1 MQDGKLLHHWPFSSV
16 PDPVISAIKM
26 ATTAKTKDIKRKS
39 AILQVKSHINRFFKY
54 HKVRDPASTIS
65 EPMGSTEMPPTIAIL
80 GAGIG
85 GLALAIGLI
94 KRGVAVTV
102 YEAADAFSTVGAG
115 IGFGPNSLN
124 AIDLIDSRF
133 RQEYNKAKTAN
144 EKPEFEHSVFDALY
158 AEEGFGT
165 KRGWS
170 KGLIGA
176 PYFTRS
182 SAHRKDLLDIM
193 EKLIPP
199 GTVIF
204 NSRAKSIE
212 QIGSKVAINF
222 FDSETVTVDAVIG
235 CDGVKGITRELVL
248 QDVSPEQVKPRYC
261 NMYIYRGIIPMDE
274 AKEILGQHAG
284 DAKWFMMKEKGVAIY
299 PISQGKEENF
309 VFFVTDH
316 NHWTQG
322 DSPVACTKDEM
333 LEDLEGFD
341 PRLLK
346 LLDWAKPLKWPTW
359 HHPHTTTYY
368 KGRVCLLGD
377 VAHAS
382 SPHQAA
388 GAGQGL
394 EDAVIL
400 AHLLALVKTPD
411 QLEYAFEVYDSIR
424 RPRAQK
430 VVSTSFEAGII
441 YTWLDPEIGDDMNK
455 IVENANQRL
464 HWIWQHDIPG
474 DLKKAENEFMGF
486 VSSSGCNIRTD
497 MPDNKIHPV
506 MKSNEL
512 AASLS

>member
-1 MQDGKLLHHWPFSSV
+1 
-16 PDPVISAIKM
+16 M
-26 ATTAKTKDIKRKS
+26 ATTTTTNTKGIRRKS
-39 AILQVKSHINRFFKY
+39 AILQVKSFINRFLKY
-54 HKVRDPASTIS
+54 HQVRDSTS
-65 EPMGSTEMPPTIAIL
+65 GPMDNTELPPTIAIL

-115 IGFGPNSLN
+115 IGLGPNSLN

-158 AEEGFGT
+158 AEEGLGT
-165 KRGWS
+165 KRGWT

-193 EKLIPP
+193 ENLIPP
-199 GTVIF
+199 GTVTF
-204 NSRAKSIE
+204 NKRAKSIE
-212 QIGSKVAINF
+212 QIGSKVVIKF
-222 FDSETVTVDAVIG
+222 FNSETVTVDAVIG
-235 CDGVKGITRELVL
+235 CDGVKGITRGLVL
-248 QDVSPEQVKPRYC
+248 QDTSPEQVKPTYC

-316 NHWTQG
+316 KPWTQG
-322 DSPVACTKDEM
+322 DSPVACTKEEM
-333 LEDLEGFD
+333 LEDLKDFD

-346 LLDWAKPLKWPTW
+346 LLNWAKPLKWPTW
-359 HHPHTTTYY
+359 HHPQTSTYY
-368 KGRVCLLGD
+368 KGWVCLLGD
-377 VAHAS
+377 VAHAT

-394 EDAVIL
+394 EDAVVL

-411 QLEYAFEVYDSIR
+411 QLEYAFQVYDAIR

-430 VVSTSFEAGII
+430 VVTTSFEAGII

-455 IVENANQRL
+455 IVENANHRL
-464 HWIWQHDIPG
+464 HWIWQHDIAG
-474 DLKKAENEFMGF
+474 DLKKAEREFLR
-486 VSSSGCNIRTD
+486 VSSSHRNIQANIS
-497 MPDNKIHPV
+497 DNKIHPV
-506 MKSNEL
+506 MQSHEL
-512 AASLS
+512 TASLS

>member
-1 MQDGKLLHHWPFSSV
+1 MVTYTSTSTNKD
-16 PDPVISAIKM
+16 
-26 ATTAKTKDIKRKS
+26 TKRQS
-39 AILQVKSHINRFFKY
+39 AILQVKSFINRILK
-54 HKVRDPASTIS
+54 HHQVRDPASTTS
-65 EPMGSTEMPPTIAIL
+65 MDCTELPPTLAIL

-94 KRGVAVTV
+94 KRGVDVTV

-144 EKPEFEHSVFDALY
+144 ERPEFEHSVFDALY
-158 AEEGFGT
+158 AEGGLGIN
-165 KRGWS
+165 RGWT

-193 EKLIPP
+193 ENLIPP

-204 NSRAKSIE
+204 NKRATSIE
-212 QIGSKVAINF
+212 QVGSKVVLTFGDNEAVI
-222 FDSETVTVDAVIG
+222 VDAIIG
-235 CDGVKGITRELVL
+235 CDGVKGITRGLVL
-248 QDVSPEQVKPRYC
+248 QDTAPEQVKPTYC
-261 NMYIYRGIIPMDE
+261 NMYIYRGIIPMDD
-274 AKEILGQHAG
+274 AREILGQHAG

-316 NHWTQG
+316 NPWTQG
-322 DSPVACTKDEM
+322 DSPIPCTKEEM
-333 LEDLEGFD
+333 LEDLKDFD

-359 HHPHTTTYY
+359 HHPQTSTYF
-368 KGRVCLLGD
+368 KGRICLLGD

-394 EDAVIL
+394 EDAAVL
-400 AHLLALVKTPD
+400 AHLLALVRDPD
-411 QLEYAFEVYDSIR
+411 QLDHAFEVYDSIR

-441 YTWLDPEIGDDMNK
+441 YTWRDPEIGDDMHK

-474 DLKKAENEFMGF
+474 DLKKAESQFLNL
-486 VSSSGCNIRTD
+486 VSSSHRNIQAN
-497 MPDNKIHPV
+497 MPGNKIRPV

>member
-1 MQDGKLLHHWPFSSV
+1 MRPR
-16 PDPVISAIKM
+16 PII
-26 ATTAKTKDIKRKS
+26 
-39 AILQVKSHINRFFKY
+39 
-54 HKVRDPASTIS
+54 
-65 EPMGSTEMPPTIAIL
+65 

-102 YEAADAFSTVGAG
+102 YEAADAFSTIGAG

-124 AIDLIDSRF
+124 AIDLIDHRF
-133 RQEYNKAKTAN
+133 REEYNKAKTAN
-144 EKPEFEHSVFDALY
+144 ERPEFEHSVFDALY

-165 KRGWS
+165 RRGWT
-170 KGLIGA
+170 KGIIGA

-199 GTVIF
+199 GTVKF
-204 NSRAKSIE
+204 DKRAKSIE
-212 QIGSKVAINF
+212 QVGSKVVINF
-222 FDSETVTVDAVIG
+222 VDNDTVTVDAVIG
-235 CDGVKGITRELVL
+235 CDGVKGITRGLVL
-248 QDVSPEQVKPRYC
+248 QDTAPEQVKPTYC

-299 PISQGKEENF
+299 PISQGREENF

-316 NHWTQG
+316 QPWTQG
-322 DSPVACTKDEM
+322 ESPIPCTKQDM
-333 LEDLEGFD
+333 LEDLKDFD
-341 PRLLK
+341 ARLLK

-359 HHPHTTTYY
+359 HHPHTSTYY

-394 EDAVIL
+394 EDAAVL

-411 QLEYAFEVYDSIR
+411 QLEHAFKVYDSIR

-430 VVSTSFEAGII
+430 VVSTSFEAGMI
-441 YTWLDPEIGDDMNK
+441 YTWVDPEIGDDMNK

-464 HWIWQHDIPG
+464 HWIWRHDIPG
-474 DLKKAENEFMGF
+474 DLQKAESEFLKLVAFSRNYTQINE
-486 VSSSGCNIRTD
+486 SGH
-497 MPDNKIHPV
+497 KIYPV
-506 MKSNEL
+506 TKSNEL
-512 AASLS
+512 AASTV